1 MKPEAIRLS
10 SSSTKTKMG
19 TKSLLSVISAASL
32 SFCVSCGCDSQC
44 YNGNYQNV
52 TSYKVEAGSYTSKG
66 IGLDGSKNPD
76 YVLDA
81 DEVEWQVD
89 GLEGCLNDN
98 FKEDPIISEQEASH
112 EYDEDGVARGGWCV
126 ERDFSKGVQIKRDC
140 ITVKVPDDLYTSMD
154 GKRLLFPC
162 DVNPQLCKDKGFEDA
177 TKETCNCRA
186 TVQDGNYVIT
196 EPRLEVF
203 RAELARIVTGCNNPW
218 VITQI
223 KGCLINPHFSL
234 D

>member
-1 MKPEAIRLS
+1 MKSEVKRLP

-19 TKSLLSVISAASL
+19 TKSLLSIISAASL
-32 SFCVSCGCDSQC
+32 SFYVSCGCDNQC

-52 TSYKVEAGSYTSKG
+52 TSYKVEADRYTLKG
-66 IGLDGSKNPD
+66 IGIDNPKNPD

-89 GLEGCLNDN
+89 ELERCLNEN
-98 FKEDPIISEQEASH
+98 FKENPIISKQETGH
-112 EYDEDGVARGGWCV
+112 EYDENEVARGGWCV
-126 ERDFSKGVQIKRDC
+126 EKDFSKGVQIKRDC
-140 ITVKVPDDLYTSMD
+140 ITVKIPDDIYTSMD
-154 GKRLLFPC
+154 SKRLLFKC

-177 TKETCNCRA
+177 TEETCNCRA
-186 TVQDGNYVIT
+186 TVQDDNYVIT

-218 VITQI
+218 VVTQI
-223 KGCLINPHFSL
+223 KSCLINPHFSL
-234 D
+234 N